1 MPRRPAPL
9 ELTWIDKHSRAPRD
23 PHVLVESPE
32 RSVGPQS
39 TDPAGAAPNMLIHGD
54 NLAALTALASTLKG
68 RVQCIYIDPPYN
80 TGTAFEHYDDG
91 VKHSTWLSMM
101 RDRLEAMRELL
112 HEDGL
117 IFVQIDDREL
127 AYLHVLMDEV
137 FGRANRVNLITVK
150 MSEVSGVKM
159 KHVDKR
165 LPKLKEFILVYG
177 RRPDV
182 TIHPIRVTK
191 PPERLAKYLKYYTS
205 IIENPDDPPESWR
218 IARIKHFMK
227 AAGMKTDAAAV
238 QDFQLQERHRVV
250 YRTNNRMLERLSF
263 PTATAE
269 VTSPK
274 GLRYIWW
281 EGKQMLFLADH
292 CEEYLG
298 DLWTDISTINLNK
311 EGGVA
316 FRYSKKPEA
325 LIRRIIELSTRPG
338 DLVLDAFA
346 GSGTT
351 AAVAHKLGRRWITM
365 ELGDHCISHAL
376 QRLERVVS
384 GADQGGISS
393 AVGWTGGGAFRCYT
407 LAPASETTP

>member
-1 MPRRPAPL
+1 MLVRRQPRSTHASPHIEGPGAVHLHRPA
-9 ELTWIDKHSRAPRD
+9 
-23 PHVLVESPE
+23 
-32 RSVGPQS
+32 
-39 TDPAGAAPNMLIHGD
+39 
-54 NLAALTALASTLKG
+54 
-68 RVQCIYIDPPYN
+68 YN

-227 AAGMKTDAAAV
+227 AAGMKTMPLQSSV
-238 QDFQLQERHRVV
+238 PLQERHRVV
-250 YRTNNRMLERLSF
+250 YRTNNRMLARLSF

-269 VTSPK
+269 VTTQGAALHLVGRQADAVSRRPRGIPATSGPTSPP
-274 GLRYIWW
+274 
-281 EGKQMLFLADH
+281 
-292 CEEYLG
+292 
-298 DLWTDISTINLNK
+298 ST
-311 EGGVA
+311 
-316 FRYSKKPEA
+316 
-325 LIRRIIELSTRPG
+325 
-338 DLVLDAFA
+338 
-346 GSGTT
+346 
-351 AAVAHKLGRRWITM
+351 
-365 ELGDHCISHAL
+365 
-376 QRLERVVS
+376 
-384 GADQGGISS
+384 
-393 AVGWTGGGAFRCYT
+393 
-407 LAPASETTP
+407 